1 MADEHNEIDSTEV
14 SKDTS
19 STYIVGLGASAGGLE
34 ALQQFFSAL
43 PDNSGMAF
51 VVVQHLSPDYKSMMV
66 ELLSKTTSMP
76 VLKVENGME
85 INPDHVYIIPPKTQ
99 MTIYKGK
106 LFLEE
111 SDYSKGLLL
120 PIDTFLK
127 SLADDQGEKS
137 IGIILSGTGSDG
149 TRGITA
155 IKGAGGMAMV
165 QQEDTAKFSGMP
177 GSAIATGMADYIQ
190 PPDKMPEILLSYIKH
205 PYLTN
210 TTVDVH
216 PLLNEDTYLNQLL
229 STLRDQSGVD
239 FSLYKPSTILRRIE
253 RRMGIAQV
261 VSLEEYLRYIKHSP
275 DEAKALYKDLL
286 ISVTRF
292 FRDLESY
299 NELKEKVIPQMV
311 NRAEPGK
318 TLRIWVAGCA
328 TGEEAYSLAILFA
341 DYLEK
346 SERKCEVKVFA
357 TDIEKEA
364 MEYAS
369 RGIYPESIAAD
380 LPEPQMRRFFTKE
393 GGSLKVNTKIRQMV
407 VFASHN
413 LISDPPF
420 NKMDMVSC
428 RNLLIYL
435 KPAQQQRVLKVFSFA
450 LYPQGYLF
458 LGSSETIGEMTDSF
472 DTLSVK
478 HKLFRHRGTV
488 KPVLSEGINSIPM
501 HERLTQRGQELK
513 FTEKPAKS
521 SSMDSSIEEITRKII
536 NEKIP
541 ACLVIDPSGTLVHS
555 FGSPSRFLKTPT
567 GKATLNVLEM
577 VPREIALLI
586 SSAVNKVIKTV
597 EPMYYS
603 DIKLNL
609 DEESLNINLS
619 VEPYVIKEDN
629 NTLLLIFIEESY
641 KPARGESS
649 SAEELDFDEKVSQRI
664 NELELELQLTKE
676 NLQATI
682 EELETSNEELQATN
696 EELLASNEEL
706 QSTNEE
712 LQSVNEELYTVN
724 AEYQDKINEL
734 AELNNDMQNL
744 LSSTNIGKIFLDSDL
759 RIRKFTPPI
768 TAEIELLPHDEG
780 RRISDFS
787 HPFLQ
792 AIAKSAHEVMK
803 NGKQFDQ
810 VFKTK
815 NGQVF
820 LLRQVPYKTE
830 SDLPDGTVSALIDI
844 TTIKDEVKCVCE

>member
-1 MADEHNEIDSTEV
+1 MKSNHNKKLAEEV
-14 SKDTS
+14 NSGS
-19 STYIVGLGASAGGLE
+19 NSPYIVGLGASAGGLE
-34 ALQQFFSAL
+34 ALQQFFTAIPS
-43 PDNSGMAF
+43 NSGMAF

-85 INPDHVYIIPPKTQ
+85 IQPNHVYIIPPKTQ

-149 TRGITA
+149 TRGITS
-155 IKGAGGMAMV
+155 IKGAGGMVMV
-165 QQEDTAKFSGMP
+165 QQKDTAKFSGMP
-177 GSAIATGMADYIQ
+177 GSAIATGLADYIQ
-190 PPDKMPEILLSYIKH
+190 PPGKMPEILINYIKH

-210 TTVDVH
+210 TANDTH

-229 STLRDQSGVD
+229 SILRDQTGVD
-239 FSLYKPSTILRRIE
+239 FSQYKPTTILRRIE

-261 VSLEEYLRYIKHSP
+261 VSLEEYLSYIKHSP

-299 NELKEKVIPQMV
+299 NELKEKVIPDMV

-328 TGEEAYSLAILFA
+328 TGEEAYSIAILFA
-341 DYLEK
+341 DYIEK

-364 MEYAS
+364 MEYAA

-393 GGSLKVNTKIRQMV
+393 GGSLKVSSSIRQMV

-435 KPAQQQRVLKVFSFA
+435 KPALQQRVLKVFSFA
-450 LYPQGYLF
+450 LYPNGYLF
-458 LGSSETIGEMTDSF
+458 LGSSETIGDMTDAF
-472 DTLSVK
+472 NTISVK
-478 HKLFRHRGTV
+478 HKLFRHLGTV
-488 KPVLSEGINSIPM
+488 RPVLSEGINTIPM
-501 HERLTQRGQELK
+501 HERLTQRGQELRFK
-513 FTEKPAKS
+513 EETAIS
-521 SSMDSSIEEITRKII
+521 NSMDSSIEEITKKII

-541 ACLVIDPSGTLVHS
+541 ACLVTDPSGTLIHS

-577 VPREIALLI
+577 MPREIALLI
-586 SSAVNKVIKTV
+586 SSAINKVVKTS
-597 EPMYYS
+597 EPMYYN
-603 DIKLNL
+603 DIKLNIG
-609 DEESLNINLS
+609 EESFNINLS
-619 VEPYVIKEDN
+619 VEPYISKEDDN
-629 NTLLLIFIEESY
+629 NLILIFIEESR
-641 KPARGESS
+641 KLIAGDNSDV
-649 SAEELDFDEKVSQRI
+649 EELDFDEKVSQRI

-744 LSSTNIGKIFLDSDL
+744 LSSTNIGKIFLDTEL

-768 TAEIELLPHDEG
+768 TAEIALLPHDEG

-792 AIAKSAHEVMK
+792 AIAKSAHEVMEK
-803 NGKQFDQ
+803 GKQIDQ
-810 VFKTK
+810 IFKTK
-815 NGQVF
+815 NGHMF

-830 SDLPDGTVSALIDI
+830 SDGPDGTVSALIDI
-844 TTIKDEVKCVCE
+844 TTIKNEVKCICE

>member
-1 MADEHNEIDSTEV
+1 
-14 SKDTS
+14 
-19 STYIVGLGASAGGLE
+19 
-34 ALQQFFSAL
+34 
-43 PDNSGMAF
+43 
-51 VVVQHLSPDYKSMMV
+51 
-66 ELLSKTTSMP
+66 
-76 VLKVENGME
+76 
-85 INPDHVYIIPPKTQ
+85 
-99 MTIYKGK
+99 
-106 LFLEE
+106 
-111 SDYSKGLLL
+111 
-120 PIDTFLK
+120 
-127 SLADDQGEKS
+127 
-137 IGIILSGTGSDG
+137 
-149 TRGITA
+149 
-155 IKGAGGMAMV
+155 MAMV

-190 PPDKMPEILLSYIKH
+190 PPDKMPEILLNYIKH

-210 TTVDVH
+210 TTADAH

-229 STLRDQSGVD
+229 STLRDQRGVD

-286 ISVTRF
+286 ISVTKF

-318 TLRIWVAGCA
+318 TLRVWVAGCA
-328 TGEEAYSLAILFA
+328 TGEEAYSLAILFT

-435 KPAQQQRVLKVFSFA
+435 KPAQQQRLLKVFSFA
-450 LYPQGYLF
+450 LYPHGYLF

-513 FTEKPAKS
+513 FSNEPAKS
-521 SSMDSSIEEITRKII
+521 SSMDSSIEEITRIII
-536 NEKIP
+536 NGKIP
-541 ACLVIDPSGTLVHS
+541 ACLVLTISFASIFPGFFMKKSHLV
-555 FGSPSRFLKTPT
+555 
-567 GKATLNVLEM
+567 VL
-577 VPREIALLI
+577 
-586 SSAVNKVIKTV
+586 
-597 EPMYYS
+597 
-603 DIKLNL
+603 
-609 DEESLNINLS
+609 
-619 VEPYVIKEDN
+619 
-629 NTLLLIFIEESY
+629 
-641 KPARGESS
+641 
-649 SAEELDFDEKVSQRI
+649 
-664 NELELELQLTKE
+664 
-676 NLQATI
+676 
-682 EELETSNEELQATN
+682 
-696 EELLASNEEL
+696 
-706 QSTNEE
+706 ST
-712 LQSVNEELYTVN
+712 
-724 AEYQDKINEL
+724 
-734 AELNNDMQNL
+734 
-744 LSSTNIGKIFLDSDL
+744 
-759 RIRKFTPPI
+759 
-768 TAEIELLPHDEG
+768 
-780 RRISDFS
+780 
-787 HPFLQ
+787 
-792 AIAKSAHEVMK
+792 
-803 NGKQFDQ
+803 
-810 VFKTK
+810 
-815 NGQVF
+815 
-820 LLRQVPYKTE
+820 
-830 SDLPDGTVSALIDI
+830 
-844 TTIKDEVKCVCE
+844 

>member
-1 MADEHNEIDSTEV
+1 MANEHDEKQSENI
-14 SKDTS
+14 KKNS
-19 STYIVGLGASAGGLE
+19 SSPYIVGLGASAGGLE
-34 ALQQFFSAL
+34 ALQQFFSAV
-43 PDNSGMAF
+43 PENSGMSF

-66 ELLSKTTSMP
+66 ELLAKTTSMT
-76 VLKVENGME
+76 VQKVENGMT
-85 INPDHVYIIPPKTQ
+85 IKPNHVYIIPPKSQ
-99 MTIYKGK
+99 MTIFKGK
-106 LFLEE
+106 LYLEE

-149 TRGITA
+149 TRGIIS

-177 GSAIATGMADYIQ
+177 GSAIATGLADFIQ
-190 PPDKMPEILLSYIKH
+190 PPDKMPETLSNYIKH

-210 TTVDVH
+210 TTADVH

-229 STLRDQSGVD
+229 STIRDESGVD
-239 FSLYKPSTILRRIE
+239 FSQYKPSTILRRIE

-261 VSLEEYLRYIKHSP
+261 VSLEEYIRYIKHSP
-275 DEAKALYKDLL
+275 SESKALYKDLL

-292 FRDLESY
+292 FRDLEAF
-299 NELKEKVIPQMV
+299 NKLREEVIPEMV
-311 NRAEPGK
+311 KRAEPGK
-318 TLRIWVAGCA
+318 TLRVWVAGCA
-328 TGEEAYSLAILFA
+328 TGEEAYSIAILFA
-341 DYLEK
+341 DCIEK

-357 TDIEKEA
+357 TDIEKQA
-364 MEYAS
+364 MEYAA
-369 RGIYPESIAAD
+369 RGIYPESVAAD

-393 GGSLKVNTKIRQMV
+393 GGSLKVSPAIRQMV

-435 KPAQQQRVLKVFSFA
+435 KPALQQRVLNVFSFA
-450 LYPQGYLF
+450 LYPGGHLF
-458 LGSSETIGEMTDSF
+458 LGSSETIGDMTDSF

-478 HKLFRHRGTV
+478 YKLFRHRGNV
-488 KPVLSEGINSIPM
+488 KPVLSEGINTVPM
-501 HERLTQRGQELK
+501 HERLTQRGTELK
-513 FTEKPAKS
+513 FTEVTAKS
-521 SSMDSSIEEITRKII
+521 TGMDGSIEEITRKII
-536 NEKIP
+536 NEKVP
-541 ACLVIDPSGTLVHS
+541 ACLVIETSGILVHS
-555 FGSPSRFLKTPT
+555 FGTPSRFLQTPT
-567 GKATLNVLEM
+567 GKATLNVLDM
-577 VPREIALLI
+577 MPREIALLI
-586 SSAVNKVIKTV
+586 SSAINKVVKTL
-597 EPMYYS
+597 EPMNYN
-603 DIKLNL
+603 DIKLKM
-609 DEESLNINLS
+609 DEESLNVNFSI
-619 VEPYVIKEDN
+619 EPYLRKDDN
-629 NTLLLIFIEESY
+629 KTLILVFIEESH
-641 KPARGESS
+641 KVVPGESS
-649 SAEELDFDEKVSQRI
+649 DAEELDFDEKISQRI

-744 LSSTNIGKIFLDSDL
+744 LSSTNIGKIFLDTEL
-759 RIRKFTPPI
+759 RIRRFTPPI

-792 AIAKSAHEVMK
+792 AIASSANKVMAEE
-803 NGKQFDQ
+803 KQVDQ

-815 NGQVF
+815 DDHVF
-820 LLRQVPYKTE
+820 LLRQVPYKTN
-830 SDLPDGTVSALIDI
+830 DGQPDGTVSALIDI
-844 TTIKDEVKCVCE
+844 TTIKDEVNCICE